1 MTKVP
6 HFFGFHG
13 SFSAFSPD
21 VQRVIAQDL
30 EPACCR
36 RRRTLDL
43 SLPKV
48 GRSFV
53 ILPAFAY
60 EEYAK
65 LVISQLY
72 SVENETKEK
81 IMP

>member
-1 MTKVP
+1 MGAFPPFPPMCSASSRRISNRYAAEKKNARP
-6 HFFGFHG
+6 FF
-13 SFSAFSPD
+13 A
-21 VQRVIAQDL
+21 
-30 EPACCR
+30 
-36 RRRTLDL
+36 
-43 SLPKV
+43 KV

-81 IMP
+81 ITT